1 MDLGLKGKRA
11 IVMAAS
17 RGLGYA
23 SALGLAREGC
33 KLIVCSRDQ
42 ARIEAAAATINQE
55 TGADVKALVADVS
68 SASEAKRLVDAAVSA
83 YGGLEIVVHNAGGP
97 PAGETLQMTE
107 EQWQKAFE
115 QNLLSFT
122 RIVGAAAPE
131 MKKAGYGRVLTI
143 ASSSIK
149 QPIPNLALSNA
160 LRAGVWGIAKTL
172 SRELAPQGILV
183 NVIAPGRIDTER
195 IAELDQANAQKSGKS
210 VEDVRKASIGGI
222 HSDVLAG
229 PRSWRTLS
237 YFSLPRRAATLP
249 ARPLPSMARL
259 ALLCSAVCVSLLLV
273 EPVRGQVVVPA
284 PVPAPV
290 EEPRPEFSE
299 FVVKLREQALAQG
312 VTPATIEAAFT
323 NLEPLEIVVE
333 RDRSQPE
340 TQLTIDQYVSRR
352 LTRGFVRTAAEKQR
366 EHRTDLV
373 AIAKKYGVSSSV
385 LVAIWG
391 MESNFGRF
399 MGTRPTVQALA
410 TLAWEGRRRAFFTT
424 ELIDALQILD
434 KGYIELDQMKGSW
447 AGAMGQTQFMP
458 SSYLAH
464 AQDFDG
470 DGRRDIWNT
479 LPDVFAS
486 IANYMIAYGWK
497 GDELWGREVRVP
509 AGRRLEAGGVGWIQA
524 ERMPRRART
533 DRADSAGEMAVPRC
547 PNGDRAGALPK
558 VARSASLLGAGK
570 KAYLVYSNYDSLLG
584 YNCAHAYALAVG
596 AAV

>member
-1 MDLGLKGKRA
+1 MELGLKGKRA

-42 ARIEAAAATINQE
+42 ARIEAAAAAIKKE
-55 TGADVKALVADVS
+55 TGAEVKALVADVS

-222 HSDVLAG
+222 
-229 PRSWRTLS
+229 
-237 YFSLPRRAATLP
+237 
-249 ARPLPSMARL
+249 PLGRL
-259 ALLCSAVCVSLLLV
+259 
-273 EPVRGQVVVPA
+273 G
-284 PVPAPV
+284 
-290 EEPRPEFSE
+290 RPEE
-299 FVVKLREQALAQG
+299 LANLVVFLASAAGSYITGQA
-312 VTPATIEAAFT
+312 I
-323 NLEPLEIVVE
+323 
-333 RDRSQPE
+333 
-340 TQLTIDQYVSRR
+340 
-352 LTRGFVRTAAEKQR
+352 
-366 EHRTDLV
+366 
-373 AIAKKYGVSSSV
+373 
-385 LVAIWG
+385 
-391 MESNFGRF
+391 
-399 MGTRPTVQALA
+399 TV
-410 TLAWEGRRRAFFTT
+410 
-424 ELIDALQILD
+424 D
-434 KGYIELDQMKGSW
+434 
-447 AGAMGQTQFMP
+447 
-458 SSYLAH
+458 
-464 AQDFDG
+464 
-470 DGRRDIWNT
+470 
-479 LPDVFAS
+479 
-486 IANYMIAYGWK
+486 
-497 GDELWGREVRVP
+497 
-509 AGRRLEAGGVGWIQA
+509 
-524 ERMPRRART
+524 
-533 DRADSAGEMAVPRC
+533 
-547 PNGDRAGALPK
+547 
-558 VARSASLLGAGK
+558 
-570 KAYLVYSNYDSLLG
+570 
-584 YNCAHAYALAVG
+584 G
-596 AAV
+596 AAGTAL